1 MDNEDDHFSRCF
13 AFTLGAEGGYSNNPA
28 DPGNWTGGAIGHG
41 ELHGTKFGISAAAY
55 PNIDIAGLTQNA
67 AEQIY
72 RRDYWAALHG
82 DELPLAVMLVGF
94 DAAVNAGVRRAA
106 LWLQQAAGVAA
117 DGVLGP
123 ASIMALNNG
132 NPIAIAQEALVRR
145 LDFSTRLP
153 SWQNFGI
160 GWSRRIIALACELG
174 R

>member
-1 MDNEDDHFSRCF
+1 MDNQADNFPLCF

-55 PNIDIAGLTQNA
+55 PKLDIANLTQDG

-72 RRDYWAALHG
+72 RRDYWAVLQG
-82 DELPLAVMLVGF
+82 DELPMPVAIVAF
-94 DAAVNAGVRRAA
+94 DAAVNAGPRRAVM
-106 LWLQQAAGVAA
+106 WLQQAAGVAA

-123 ASIMALNNG
+123 ASIAALNSSNA
-132 NPIAIAQEALVRR
+132 IAIAQEALVQR

-153 SWQNFGI
+153 SWPNFGL
-160 GWSRRIIALACELG
+160 GWSRRIVALAC
-174 R
+174 RIAA